1 VIKKQ
6 IIFFISCFI
15 LFGFTAQNGIQ
26 NVPLLDLKGN
36 TFKLN
41 QLHKYKATAIFFMS
55 PECPLCQNYTLTIN
69 QLIKKYNGKAID
81 FIGVVPT
88 KDFLVA
94 DILKYKRSYK
104 SNLNL
109 VRDSE
114 NKLVKKLGATITPE
128 VFLVDSKGVI
138 LYSGRIDNW
147 AYELGKKRT
156 VITAHDLVDAIES
169 VLNNKPVKIKKT
181 KAVGCFIE

>member
-6 IIFFISCFI
+6 IIFFISFFM

-26 NVPLLDLKGN
+26 NIPLLDLKGN
-36 TFKLN
+36 IVKLN
-41 QLHKYKATAIFFMS
+41 QIHKYKATAIYFIS
-55 PECPLCQNYTLTIN
+55 PECPLCQSYTLTIN

-88 KDFLVA
+88 KNFSMS
-94 DILKYKRSYK
+94 DILNYKRIYK

-109 VRDSE
+109 VCDTG
-114 NKLVKKLGATITPE
+114 NKLVKKIGATITPE
-128 VFLVDSKGVI
+128 VFLVDSKGVTI
-138 LYSGRIDNW
+138 YSGRIDNW